1 MSRRKADNF
10 LNFGIKYLNALQNR
24 GRNVNFDLAGKPPRA
39 IVDVCMIK
47 PVFAH
52 HDGEVCVSNF
62 DLSVGLHR
70 RKIFINLGRGGACSS
85 REK

>member
-24 GRNVNFDLAGKPPRA
+24 GRNVNFDLAGTPPRA
-39 IVDVCMIK
+39 IVDVCLMK
-47 PVFAH
+47 PVFAY

-62 DLSVGLHR
+62 DLSADLY
-70 RKIFINLGRGGACSS
+70 KQNGGAQTS
-85 REK
+85 KFNQNL